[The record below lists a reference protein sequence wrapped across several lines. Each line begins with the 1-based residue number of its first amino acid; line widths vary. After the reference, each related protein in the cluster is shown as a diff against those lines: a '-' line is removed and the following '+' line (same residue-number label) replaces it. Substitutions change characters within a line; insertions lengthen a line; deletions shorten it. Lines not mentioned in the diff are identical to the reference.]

1 MVFPLDSKVIAAS
14 TFICPLFAL
23 CFSSVAITTV
33 QRPAESIYGH
43 TIPYQVL
50 ILGINIWWVFNL
62 VVINTWPEDKVEHV
76 GALKRSQVVRWRW
89 ATALCR
95 ITSNPPVACGSI
107 LAYCL

>member
-1 MVFPLDSKVIAAS
+1 MMAVVWVVVGALIWAYAILFWYRLHVVFPLDSKVIAAS

-50 ILGINIWWVFNL
+50 ILGINI
-62 VVINTWPEDKVEHV
+62 
-76 GALKRSQVVRWRW
+76 
-89 ATALCR
+89 
-95 ITSNPPVACGSI
+95 
-107 LAYCL
+107 